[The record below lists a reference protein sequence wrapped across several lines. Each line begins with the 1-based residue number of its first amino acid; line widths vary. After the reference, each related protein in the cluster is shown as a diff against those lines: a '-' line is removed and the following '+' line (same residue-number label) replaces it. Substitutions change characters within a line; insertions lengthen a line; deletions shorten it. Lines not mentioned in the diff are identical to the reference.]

1 MKNNISM
8 GMGGTLV
15 IVIFVVLCLT
25 IFATLSFT
33 TAYSDLKLV
42 NKTQEMSSDY
52 YTTEGNAEKKLSG
65 IFDAMV
71 EATPGDPDD
80 YYHRLSSL
88 LSQASDV
95 KIISSDKNDFKI
107 YYEVLGEKNQKICVT
122 LRISNDETNIPE
134 YEIVTWNLANIELPV
149 YEEKFI
155 DLWEGIE

>member
-25 IFATLSFT
+25 VFATLSFT

-42 NKTQEMSSDY
+42 NKTQEMTYDY
-52 YTTEGNAEKKLSG
+52 YTTEGNAEKRLSE
-65 IFDAMV
+65 IFDIMV
-71 EATPGDPDD
+71 EATQVDLND
-80 YYHRLSSL
+80 YYHRLSVL
-88 LSQASDV
+88 LSQTEDV
-95 KIISSDKNDFKI
+95 TVISSDKNDFNI
-107 YYEVLGEKNQKICVT
+107 YYEVHGNENQKICVT
-122 LRISNDETNIPE
+122 LRVSNDITNKPK

-149 YEEKFI
+149 YEEKYI